1 MLAQLMIFSGRPD
14 PTFELPDEAL
24 SELASRVAD
33 VVGAEPSD
41 RPQEG
46 GLGYRG
52 FRITN
57 AEGHADLPDEF
68 EVFRGILTES
78 AEGTTRHWAD
88 SAGVEDLLLTQA
100 RDAGFGELLDAVGF
114 DHGVA

>member
-24 SELASRVAD
+24 NELASRVAD
-33 VVGAEPSD
+33 VVGAAPSD
-41 RPQEG
+41 GPPEG

-57 AEGHADLPDEF
+57 VEGRSDLPDEF

-78 AEGTTRHWAD
+78 AQGTPRHWAD
-88 SAGVEDLLLTQA
+88 GAGVEALLLTQA
-100 RDAGFGELLDAVGF
+100 RDAGLGELLDAAGL
-114 DHGVA
+114 DPGVA